1 MTMNSK
7 FISDHKVAAMFGV
20 SKATVWRWASSGILP
35 KPVKLGPNTTR
46 WRVADLEAHEV
57 AP

>member
-1 MTMNSK
+1 MHQKQYLSV
-7 FISDHKVAAMFGV
+7 SQVAARLGV
-20 SKATVWRWASSGILP
+20 SKATVWRWSAQGTLP

-57 AP
+57 DGA